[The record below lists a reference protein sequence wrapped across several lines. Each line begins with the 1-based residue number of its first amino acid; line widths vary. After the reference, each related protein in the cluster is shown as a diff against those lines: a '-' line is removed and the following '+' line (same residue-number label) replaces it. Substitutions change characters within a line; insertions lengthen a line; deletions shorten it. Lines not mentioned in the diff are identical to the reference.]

1 MERTL
6 RTKIDLLLVTFIISL
21 YLFRTTIPFLKY
33 PFIILLFLATI
44 YVFIE
49 YRTDILRT
57 LRTFVNTYI
66 LVLILVLVLL
76 GAFIFSDKIYLLV
89 FKDLADVV
97 ILLLLYFL
105 CSLIIRTG
113 DDIQFFIHH
122 LIKVI
127 IFFALCISVFGLLR
141 LFEIFKFGDHL
152 MLNGNALITSTD
164 SAKVDP
170 NFALLPV
177 FFGMLGV
184 FSFYLKSVERQSKV
198 FFNCLLILFSLQ
210 IVFSGSRR
218 GLIMLICA
226 IVFLTVM
233 QFFSF
238 AKTDSLFKRIGK
250 VSQYFLVLSGLLI
263 ILASLFVSY
272 SSFSF
277 RLRALSFMGS
287 KNIIRAKENITGKLY
302 RYNGIINKTCAYE
315 DLYSRIWTPRYNP
328 IDPDCGWGNWTHKT
342 IFPLSGENVG
352 IVPKE
357 AKGYYMDSTCEAGTW
372 SGHAFSYTQFEN
384 IGVHEHDVFSASVY
398 CYVSTDFN
406 GAWARLSF
414 DGSTKGQIRGDF
426 DYDLTKKGRWQ
437 KLSGDIDCS
446 EGKIITYLYFCKTG
460 VTDFSTLKG
469 YVIFAYPQIH
479 INERIDTVTSD
490 LNKIT
495 NQNKINKQN
504 AESFQRT
511 KLLLNSYP
519 TKDCFIS
526 QNGEFLLENERQN
539 KLGFNTLRQAS
550 FFNIPLGLNLSFIQ
564 PIIEKDPLRNW
575 VAGFISED
583 TTYKDLHMVVKI
595 DSIKNRFSD
604 LRLVRWKFAFQ
615 IYKNE
620 YNWPKKLVGGGFNFL
635 NWYGYYFFRDKTKS
649 DYPHNPFLHILLYSG
664 IFGLSIYLIF
674 IYKVFSYYIKYI
686 RNYPLIFI
694 FFLIT
699 FYFTFFSG
707 GSPFDPPIMGF
718 FAILPF
724 FFHSVHKSENKE
736 ISD

>member
-1 MERTL
+1 MEKTL
-6 RTKIDLLLVTFIISL
+6 RTKIELLLVTFIISL

-33 PFIILLFLATI
+33 PFIILLFLAFI
-44 YVFIE
+44 YVFFE

-57 LRTFVNTYI
+57 LRMFVNNYI
-66 LVLILVLVLL
+66 LVLTLVLVLL
-76 GAFIFSDKIYLLV
+76 VAFIFSDKIYLLV
-89 FKDLADVV
+89 FKDLVDIV

-113 DDIQFFIHH
+113 EEIQYFIQQ

-127 IFFALCISVFGLLR
+127 IFFAVCISVFGLLR
-141 LFEIFKFGDHL
+141 LFEIFKFGDHFVV
-152 MLNGNALITSTD
+152 NGNALISATD

-177 FFGMLGV
+177 FFGMMGV
-184 FSFYLKSVERQSKV
+184 FNFYLKPEERQNKV
-198 FFNCLLILFSLQ
+198 LFNCLLVLFSLQ
-210 IVFSGSRR
+210 VIFSGSRR
-218 GLIMLICA
+218 GLMMLICA
-226 IVFLTVM
+226 IGFLTVM
-233 QFFSF
+233 QFLRL
-238 AKTDSLFKRIGK
+238 AKTDSFFKRIGIA
-250 VSQYFLVLSGLLI
+250 SQYYLILSALLI

-272 SSFSF
+272 SSFNF
-277 RLRALSFMGS
+277 RLRALSFIGS

-372 SGHAFSYTQFEN
+372 LGHAFSYTQYEN
-384 IGVHEHDVFSASVY
+384 VRVHEHDVLSASVY

-406 GAWARLSF
+406 GSWARLSF
-414 DGSTKGQIRGDF
+414 DGSTKGPVRGGY
-426 DYDLTKKGRWQ
+426 DYDLIKKGRWQ
-437 KLSGDIDCS
+437 KLSAEIDCS
-446 EGKIITYLYFCKTG
+446 DGKIITYLYFCKTG

-469 YVIFAYPQIH
+469 YVIFAYPQI
-479 INERIDTVTSD
+479 RIDERKETIPPDS
-490 LNKIT
+490 NKII
-495 NQNKINKQN
+495 NQNQTNKQIT
-504 AESFQRT
+504 ESIQKT
-511 KLLLNSYP
+511 KLLLNSNS
-519 TKDCFIS
+519 TEDCLIS
-526 QNGEFLLENERQN
+526 QNGEILLENENQN
-539 KLGFNTLRQAS
+539 KVNLNAPRQAS
-550 FFNIPLGLNLSFIQ
+550 FFNIPLSLKLSFIQ
-564 PIIEKDPLRNW
+564 PLIEKDPLRNW
-575 VAGFISED
+575 VARFISED
-583 TTYKDLHMVVKI
+583 TTYKGLHMVVKI

-604 LRLVRWKFAFQ
+604 LRLVRWKFAYQ
-615 IYKNE
+615 IFKNE

-664 IFGLSIYLIF
+664 IFGLSIYFIF
-674 IYKVFSYYIKYI
+674 MYKAFSYYIKYI

-699 FYFTFFSG
+699 FFFTFFSG

-724 FFHSVHKSENKE
+724 FIHSVYKSEKKE